1 MLNAYN
7 SAVQAMGPH
16 AQANALQGMNQDI
29 MAAYGQENQSRV
41 VQEREEKQR
50 QHEKEMERMRLDA
63 LMQRLSQAS
72 GRMPKASGPGF
83 AIY

>member
-1 MLNAYN
+1 MHGD
-7 SAVQAMGPH
+7 VMGVY
-16 AQANALQGMNQDI
+16 AR
-29 MAAYGQENQSRV
+29 ENQSRV